1 MSSNIP
7 TEKKKLTWLIT
18 GCSSGFGLAMTRL
31 AQANGHHV
39 IATSRNPSRTPE
51 LVEEITKNGGEWM
64 RLDQDELDCGKVIED
79 IEARGTAIDVL
90 ANVAGFGMA
99 GPVESFSEEEIRR
112 IMETNLFGPYRLIR
126 AAVPHMRKRRSGVIV
141 NFSSGSGMEARNAL
155 GLYGASKSALDGL
168 TKTLH
173 KEMQEFN
180 VRVLLVYLGT
190 FNTPM
195 VKKVESRPKP
205 IDPDY
210 KGTTTGKIYDVMSSG
225 NFHVPGDH
233 IKATQAIYDVIVGE
247 GIGKGHENEMMLPLG
262 IDMAERLK
270 EVRERLD
277 HAMEV
282 FGDICNNVGIDGN
295 PPGAGQ

>member
-1 MSSNIP
+1 MTSSVSL
-7 TEKKKLTWLIT
+7 EKKQLTWLIT

-31 AQANGHHV
+31 AQANGHKV
-39 IATSRNPSRTPE
+39 IATSRNPGRTPE
-51 LVEEITKNGGEWM
+51 LVEEVTAKEGEWV
-64 RLDQDELDCGKVIED
+64 RLDQDEPDCGKVIED

-90 ANVAGFGMA
+90 VNVAGVGVA
-99 GPVESFSEEEIRR
+99 GPLESFSEDEIHR
-112 IMETNLFGPYRLIR
+112 IMETNFFGPYRLIR
-126 AAVPHMRKRRSGVIV
+126 AAVPHMRKRRSGMIV
-141 NFSSGSGMEARNAL
+141 NYSTGSGMEARNAL

-173 KEMQEFN
+173 REMQEFN

-195 VKKVESRPKP
+195 VKKTRPRP
-205 IDPDY
+205 EPLDPDY
-210 KGTTTGKIYDVMSSG
+210 NGTVTGKMYDIMCSG

-233 IKATQAIYDVIVGE
+233 LKATQAIYDVIVGE
-247 GIGKGHENEMMLPLG
+247 GIGKGHENEIMIPLG
-262 IDMAERLK
+262 VDMAERLY

-282 FGDICNNVGIDGN
+282 FGEICNNVGIDESPSG
-295 PPGAGQ
+295 P